1 MKSKNDLIISVYL
14 NQRAVFDLMAMLQG
28 GIATVTNI
36 TETASHEQKKSDD
49 VKVGF
54 GLSNA
59 FSSLLKI
66 DLSGSKKADNSTTDN
81 KTIGEERVHTPS
93 SLFFSLR
100 KLLIERELL
109 KKDTENYVPKPGDI
123 FEFEAELQRNP
134 IIEVMDS
141 LSEMLKI
148 AEVFSDSTNN
158 QKRKKK
164 SQKTNENGVIIKQI
178 SKLSESL
185 KAGGTIDLKTTPIK
199 SKYNTV
205 ITIEERYLN
214 DPLMADLVDGTFRI
228 LGKIVKTSEAGEA
241 PVSLLRKTAL
251 SKMPKAL
258 MNQAFSE
265 FSKVITQEN
274 FELPELSWDISAP
287 VIQVIPIAIY
297 A

>member
-1 MKSKNDLIISVYL
+1 M
-14 NQRAVFDLMAMLQG
+14 
-28 GIATVTNI
+28 
-36 TETASHEQKKSDD
+36 
-49 VKVGF
+49 
-54 GLSNA
+54 
-59 FSSLLKI
+59 
-66 DLSGSKKADNSTTDN
+66 
-81 KTIGEERVHTPS
+81 HTPS
-93 SLFFSLR
+93 SLFYSLR
-100 KLLIERELL
+100 KLLIERDIL
-109 KKDTENYVPKPGDI
+109 KTDTEDYIPRPGDI

-141 LSEMLKI
+141 LSEMLKLV
-148 AEVFSDSTNN
+148 EGFSDSTKNKQGN
-158 QKRKKK
+158 KKP
-164 SQKTNENGVIIKQI
+164 QKTNENGVILKQI

-185 KAGGTIDLKTTPIK
+185 KAGGTVDLKTTPIK

-214 DPLMADLVDGTFRI
+214 DPLMSDLVDGTFRI
-228 LGKIVKTSEAGEA
+228 LGKIVKTSDAGEA

-258 MNQAFSE
+258 MNQAFAE

-274 FELPELSWDISAP
+274 FELPELLWDVPAP